1 MPYLAQESRY
11 IAFVGLEKV
20 LIVLKVFGLDCVLN
34 KGYES
39 AKSKV
44 RINSEFSDE
53 FPVNV
58 GVHQGSSPLLYIIVL
73 EALAREFRTGC
84 PWETLHVEDLSIIYK
99 SLDMIQEK
107 LRLWNRRYAEKGLKL
122 NILKPKEPS
131 RHLLGQS

>member
-1 MPYLAQESRY
+1 M
-11 IAFVGLEKV
+11 
-20 LIVLKVFGLDCVLN
+20 LKVFGLDCVLN

-53 FPVNV
+53 FLVNV
-58 GVHQGSSPLLYIIVL
+58 GVHQGSIPLLYITVL

-107 LRLWNRRYAEKGLKL
+107 FRLWNRRYAEKGLKL
-122 NILKPKEPS
+122 NILKPKEPN
-131 RHLLGQS
+131 RHLLAQS

>member
-1 MPYLAQESRY
+1 MTKARKVPYLAQESTY

-73 EALAREFRTGC
+73 ETLAREFRTGC
-84 PWETLHVEDLSIIYK
+84 PWEALHVEDLSIIYK
-99 SLDMIQEK
+99 SPDMIQEK
-107 LRLWNRRYAEKGLKL
+107 LRFWNR
-122 NILKPKEPS
+122 
-131 RHLLGQS
+131 